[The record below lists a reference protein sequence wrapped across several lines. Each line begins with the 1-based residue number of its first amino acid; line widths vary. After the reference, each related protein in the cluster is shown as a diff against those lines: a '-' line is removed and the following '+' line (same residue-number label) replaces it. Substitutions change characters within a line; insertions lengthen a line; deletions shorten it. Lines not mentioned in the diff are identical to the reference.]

1 MLNRIKKIAGF
12 KKQPGQMSDLL
23 KAADVGKILNV
34 SLPYVFKLVE
44 RHKLPCVRYP
54 GLGENNK
61 KDPLRFKK
69 QDILDFIE
77 RCYEV

>member
-1 MLNRIKKIAGF
+1 MLNRIKQITGF

-23 KAADVGKILNV
+23 KAEEVRKMLNV

-54 GLGENNK
+54 GLGKKGK
-61 KDPLRFKK
+61 KDVIRFKRE
-69 QDILDFIE
+69 DILLFVKH
-77 RCYEV
+77 YYKA